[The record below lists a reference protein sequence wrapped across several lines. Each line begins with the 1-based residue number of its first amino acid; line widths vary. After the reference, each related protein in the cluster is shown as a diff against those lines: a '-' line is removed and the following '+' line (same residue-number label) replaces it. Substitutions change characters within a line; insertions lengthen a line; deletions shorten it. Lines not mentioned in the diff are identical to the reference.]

1 MEELRKLVKELEELS
16 DEKEII
22 AKLQEIGTKLI
33 TDYEIKIKDLTIEPL
48 LVEAYYCKKN
58 IFCDC
63 NCHQSPMQTNK
74 ADEERFGKIY
84 QHTKTVTNGGIDI
97 CLPLG
102 EKLGEKGYYLSYLIK
117 VALINGEPYK
127 QEGINKQILDLE
139 LKNDVQQ
146 MENVLQAKHKSL
158 STVCIP
164 RKGTAKGEFAQAPL
178 AVLAVDSFKKASQ
191 DRAVQGSLEKGYR
204 KQWVLAKFGLE
215 QNNHDKE
222 KAREFI
228 KSEELYKYRIE
239 NECMDGALDYIENCP
254 WSK

>member
-1 MEELRKLVKELEELS
+1 M
-16 DEKEII
+16 
-22 AKLQEIGTKLI
+22 
-33 TDYEIKIKDLTIEPL
+33 
-48 LVEAYYCKKN
+48 
-58 IFCDC
+58 
-63 NCHQSPMQTNK
+63 
-74 ADEERFGKIY
+74 
-84 QHTKTVTNGGIDI
+84 
-97 CLPLG
+97 PLG
-102 EKLGEKGYYLSYLIK
+102 EKMGEKGYYLSYLIK

-127 QEGINKQILDLE
+127 QEGINKQILDLKLE
-139 LKNDVQQ
+139 NDVQQ